1 MHKVSLVT
9 DDELRVEFE
18 LGPAAD
24 DGTATPA
31 YAHDN
36 AASLM
41 LAYVDVSRGK
51 SIEQAYEDFRNTLI
65 VRWNYPALTAAMTY
79 MVVETCVKIT
89 QDLKKKHTTELN
101 SKSSE

>member
-9 DDELRVEFE
+9 DDELQVQFE
-18 LGPAAD
+18 IGQDVPLAN
-24 DGTATPA
+24 
-31 YAHDN
+31 DN

-51 SIEQAYEDFRNTLI
+51 SIEQAYADFRNTLI
-65 VRWNYPALTAAMTY
+65 VRWNYPALTEAMTY

-89 QDLKKKHTTELN
+89 QDLKKKHTTEL
-101 SKSSE
+101 S